1 MFVLYYTGKYVRY
14 HNGKYVC
21 IVTTI
26 VSCICMYCYF
36 TGKYMSILFLNIYV
50 INRLLHE
57 ILDIVLSN
65 NPRPLSAPELKLTGF
80 IMGSQV
86 DTAGDNHTPHAII
99 SNYHIGKCSSVL
111 LPHWKVYV
119 RKVFTLTSICLYLSV
134 LLPHWQVY
142 VSAVTSLASICLNW
156 HVSVYTFT
164 TLASICQ

>member
-1 MFVLYYTGKYVRY
+1 
-14 HNGKYVC
+14 
-21 IVTTI
+21 
-26 VSCICMYCYF
+26 
-36 TGKYMSILFLNIYV
+36 MSERL

-65 NPRPLSAPELKLTGF
+65 NLRPLSAPELKLSGF

-86 DTAGDNHTPHAII
+86 DTAGDNHTPHVII

-119 RKVFTLTSICLYLSV
+119 RKVFTLTSICLYCY
-134 LLPHWQVY
+134 HTWQVY
-142 VSAVTSLASICLNW
+142 VSAVTTLASICLNW

>member
-1 MFVLYYTGKYVRY
+1 
-14 HNGKYVC
+14 
-21 IVTTI
+21 
-26 VSCICMYCYF
+26 MYCYF

-119 RKVFTLTSICLYLSV
+119 RKVFTLTSICLYCYHTGKYMSALLS
-134 LLPHWQVY
+134 HWQVF
-142 VSAVTSLASICLNW
+142 V
-156 HVSVYTFT
+156 
-164 TLASICQ
+164 